1 MDQYQSAFLY
11 EMARRYNRNGYVMQL
26 HIGTYLDANTTGVQR
41 VGQSTGFDCADDQCS
56 VTSVGELLNR
66 LTIAG
71 ELPKT
76 ILYPL
81 DGTKIET
88 WAILAAG
95 FCDNGTKAKVQL
107 GAPWWFND
115 QAFGIQ
121 RQFEA
126 CANLYPVSLS
136 VGMLT
141 DSRSFISYPR
151 HELYR
156 RVLCNYLGQ
165 LIERGEYF
173 SGEEAIRQVIEDV
186 CFRNAN
192 EFFGF
197 GV

>member
-1 MDQYQSAFLY
+1 M
-11 EMARRYNRNGYVMQL
+11 
-26 HIGTYLDANTTGVQR
+26 
-41 VGQSTGFDCADDQCS
+41 DDQCA

-81 DGTKIET
+81 DGTKIES

-95 FCDNGTKAKVQL
+95 FCDNGVKAKVQL

-121 RQFEA
+121 RQFES

-156 RVLCNYLGQ
+156 RVLCNYFGELV
-165 LIERGEYF
+165 ERGEYF
-173 SGEEAIRQVIEDV
+173 SGEAALKQMIEDV
-186 CFRNAN
+186 CFNNVN

-197 GV
+197 GAEM

>member
-1 MDQYQSAFLY
+1 
-11 EMARRYNRNGYVMQL
+11 
-26 HIGTYLDANTTGVQR
+26 
-41 VGQSTGFDCADDQCS
+41 
-56 VTSVGELLNR
+56 
-66 LTIAG
+66 
-71 ELPKT
+71 
-76 ILYPL
+76 
-81 DGTKIET
+81 
-88 WAILAAG
+88 
-95 FCDNGTKAKVQL
+95 
-107 GAPWWFND
+107 
-115 QAFGIQ
+115 
-121 RQFEA
+121 
-126 CANLYPVSLS
+126 
-136 VGMLT
+136 MLT